1 MGHFN
6 HEFLASQPSLC
17 TTIFSIFLL
26 VLCKYFGK
34 GFSHICFAFCEFIVA
49 YFNDTKAVIE
59 ITVQAG
65 CKLVNS
71 PS

>member
-34 GFSHICFAFCEFIVA
+34 GFSHICYHLANYLDYVPG
-49 YFNDTKAVIE
+49 YH
-59 ITVQAG
+59 QM
-65 CKLVNS
+65 
-71 PS
+71 